1 MELKE
6 KEPTS
11 YSFGTQF
18 EPSDEPVKQ
27 PLDDNEG
34 VMIVETALS
43 AEKPVEEEGMCMHK
57 EICLWIC
64 LSYCHII
71 DASIIHF
78 FLLYKFQ
85 WLANSNALR
94 LQ

>member
-34 VMIVETALS
+34 VVVVETALS
-43 AEKPVEEEGMCMHK
+43 AERPVEEKGVCM
-57 EICLWIC
+57 I
-64 LSYCHII
+64 
-71 DASIIHF
+71 
-78 FLLYKFQ
+78 
-85 WLANSNALR
+85 
-94 LQ
+94 

>member
-27 PLDDNEG
+27 PLDNNEG

-43 AEKPVEEEGMCMHK
+43 AEKPVEEEGVFMYK
-57 EICLWIC
+57 RN
-64 LSYCHII
+64 LSVDIE
-71 DASIIHF
+71 DASISTSPF
-78 FLLYKFQ
+78 YYTCF
-85 WLANSNALR
+85 SD
-94 LQ
+94 

>member
-11 YSFGTQF
+11 YSFGAQF

-34 VMIVETALS
+34 IVVDTALS
-43 AEKPVEEEGMCMHK
+43 AEQPVEEEDVFMYNRNLYVDIYVSPTVVLFSLKMHH
-57 EICLWIC
+57 
-64 LSYCHII
+64 YP
-71 DASIIHF
+71 
-78 FLLYKFQ
+78 LLCFIVHV
-85 WLANSNALR
+85 SVIS
-94 LQ
+94 

>member
-27 PLDDNEG
+27 PLDNNEG
-34 VMIVETALS
+34 VMVVETALS
-43 AEKPVEEEGMCMHK
+43 AEKPVEEEGVFMYK
-57 EICLWIC
+57 RKLISLWI
-64 LSYCHII
+64 LKMHQYPLLLF
-71 DASIIHF
+71 IIHV
-78 FLLYKFQ
+78 
-85 WLANSNALR
+85 SVIS
-94 LQ
+94 